1 MASGQAYR
9 TVERHNTIHPYLI
22 GHLSDEEA
30 VVVVRNLP
38 NLPAN
43 RRLWQE
49 LTASINFGM
58 GFSDNYMGI
67 FVGLHSL
74 PRQNYEI
81 IL

>member
-1 MASGQAYR
+1 
-9 TVERHNTIHPYLI
+9 
-22 GHLSDEEA
+22 